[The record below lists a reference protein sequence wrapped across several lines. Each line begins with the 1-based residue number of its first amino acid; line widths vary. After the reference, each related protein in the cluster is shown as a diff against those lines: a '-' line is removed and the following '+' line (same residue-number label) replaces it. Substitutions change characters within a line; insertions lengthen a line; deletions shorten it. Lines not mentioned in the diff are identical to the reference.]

1 MKRNRC
7 TVKGALGLTSIRLGL
22 VAATASSLFGL
33 SGTAGAFDI
42 PTGNEDVEL
51 RWDNTFRYTL
61 ADRLKGQNKSIINS
75 KNINDGD
82 RNFDVGIVSNRL
94 DILSESDIV
103 YKKSFGVRL
112 SGALWYDQRYNDG
125 LDNTSAATSNHLVN
139 GVPTPGFSGHADRY
153 FAGPSG
159 ELLDAFAFGKFTI
172 GDMPVNV
179 KAGRHTVV
187 WGESMFSNGGTHG
200 ISYGQSAIDVSKAL
214 AQPGVEIKELYRPK
228 NQVSMQV
235 QPLKELSIAAQ
246 YYLQWEA
253 NRMPDPGTYLSFAD
267 VLGSGSESLYAGT
280 PFHPRALNSGDIEP
294 RQAGDWGVATRWSP
308 SWLEG
313 TVGLYYRK
321 FSDVSGQLH
330 LNLGAV
336 PVPGAP
342 PGTVAV
348 LPTKYHWAFASDID
362 LYGIS
367 LNQQLGGISIG
378 SELSY
383 RKNMPLWSNAA
394 IITPVGRLPGSG
406 DTFGARGDTWHALVN
421 FMNILSKSPLYDSAT
436 AIAEFTWNR
445 LDHVSQRPDLF
456 KGSSSYS
463 GIDKVSKDYVG
474 GQFLFSPTWFQVI
487 SGVDLSMPMSGGMGL
502 VGNSAVTNGGNKNSG
517 SYSVGLTADIFQ
529 RYKASLSYAG
539 FFGRLGADPA
549 NAGQYIGNGSQ
560 AALRDRDMLT
570 LTLKATF

>member
-7 TVKGALGLTSIRLGL
+7 KVKEALGLISIRLGV
-22 VAATASSLFGL
+22 VAAAASSLFGL

-51 RWDNTFRYTL
+51 RWDNTVRYTL
-61 ADRLKGQNKSIINS
+61 ADRLKGQNSSIINS

-103 YKKSFGVRL
+103 YKKDFGVRL
-112 SGALWYDQRYNDG
+112 SGALWYDQTYNDS

-139 GVPTPGFSGHADRY
+139 GVPTPGFSSNADRY
-153 FAGPSG
+153 YAGPSG

-172 GDMPVNV
+172 ADIPINV

-214 AQPGVEIKELYRPK
+214 AQPGVEIKELYRPR
-228 NQVSMQV
+228 NQVSMQA
-235 QPLKELSIAAQ
+235 QPTKELSIAAQ

-267 VLGSGSESLYAGT
+267 VLGNGSESLYAGPPT
-280 PFHPRALNSGDIEP
+280 HPRALNGGDIEP
-294 RQAGDWGVATRWSP
+294 DQAGDWGIATRWSP

-330 LNLGAV
+330 LNLGRV
-336 PVPGAP
+336 PFPGP
-342 PGTVAV
+342 PGSTGIA
-348 LPTKYHWAFASDID
+348 PTYYHWAYASDID

-394 IITPVGRLPGSG
+394 TIAPGGTLPGSG

-445 LDHVSQRPDLF
+445 LDHVTQRPDLF

-463 GIDKVSKDYVG
+463 GIDKVTKDYVG
-474 GQFLFSPTWFQVI
+474 GQILFSPTWFQVI

-517 SYSVGLTADIFQ
+517 SYSVGFSADIFQ
-529 RYKASLSYAG
+529 RYKASLAYAG
-539 FFGRLGADPA
+539 FFGSLGSDPA
-549 NAGQYIGNGSQ
+549 NPGQYIGNGSQ
-560 AALRDRDMLT
+560 AALRDRDMIT
-570 LTLKATF
+570 LTLKTTF